1 MGETHHALDAISAL
15 VSLVRGAVTWQN
27 GGRDEYTLVVRTVTN
42 RVLLMAGIAAV
53 VVYMIGDPLSAL
65 LYDGYSY
72 LDQAISE
79 LSAFGSPVRPLMVT
93 VILIHCVLVLAFGIG
108 VLRASSRKSLSWVG
122 GLLIA
127 IGVVGFPTHTVWAMS
142 SRGMEGGLNDT
153 MHIVLSAV
161 FSVLVVAAMVL
172 SAVAYRGWF
181 RVYAIATIALVVGFG
196 MATSFQMRGIAQ
208 NDTPWAGGFERIN
221 AYAYFAWLIVL
232 AATVMR
238 REAPATRS
246 PDERS
251 VTEVK
256 LRNTA

>member
-1 MGETHHALDAISAL
+1 
-15 VSLVRGAVTWQN
+15 
-27 GGRDEYTLVVRTVTN
+27 VTN
-42 RVLLMAGIAAV
+42 KVLLMAGIAAV
-53 VVYMIGDPLSAL
+53 VVYVIGDLLSSF

-93 VILIHCVLVLAFGIG
+93 VILIHGVLVLAFGVG
-108 VLRASSRKSLSWVG
+108 VLRASGRRSLSWVG

-142 SRGMEGGLNDT
+142 SRGMGGGFNDT

-161 FSVLVVAAMVL
+161 FSVLVIAAMVL

-181 RVYAIATIALVVGFG
+181 RFYALATIAVVVGFG
-196 MATSFQMRGIAQ
+196 MAASFAIRGIDQ

-232 AATVMR
+232 AVTIMR
-238 REAPATRS
+238 REASASRS
-246 PDERS
+246 RGESGVTADHPVDESPVDGRQH
-251 VTEVK
+251 
-256 LRNTA
+256 

>member
-1 MGETHHALDAISAL
+1 
-15 VSLVRGAVTWQN
+15 
-27 GGRDEYTLVVRTVTN
+27 
-42 RVLLMAGIAAV
+42 MAGIAAV
-53 VVYMIGDPLSAL
+53 VVYVIGDLLSAL

-93 VILIHCVLVLAFGIG
+93 VILIHDVLVVAFGVG

-127 IGVVGFPTHTVWAMS
+127 IGVTGLPTHTVWPMS
-142 SRGMEGGLNDT
+142 SRGMEGGFNDT

-161 FSVLVVAAMVL
+161 FSVLMVAAMVI

-232 AATVMR
+232 AITVMR
-238 REAPATRS
+238 DELPATGS
-246 PDERS
+246 PDERDI
-251 VTEVK
+251 TEVQ
-256 LRNTA
+256 RATNPD

>member
-1 MGETHHALDAISAL
+1 MSGWR
-15 VSLVRGAVTWQN
+15 RGP
-27 GGRDEYTLVVRTVTN
+27 VTN

-53 VVYMIGDPLSAL
+53 VIYVVGDLLSAL

-93 VILIHCVLVLAFGIG
+93 VILIHDVLVLAFGVG

-127 IGVVGFPTHTVWAMS
+127 IGVTGLPTHTIWPMS
-142 SRGMEGGLNDT
+142 SRGMAGGFNDT

-161 FSVLVVAAMVL
+161 FSVLVVAAMML

-181 RVYAIATIALVVGFG
+181 RLYAIATIVVVVGFG
-196 MATSFQMRGIAQ
+196 MASSFAMRGIAR
-208 NDTPWAGGFERIN
+208 NDTPWVGGFERIN

-232 AATVMR
+232 AVTVMR
-238 REAPATRS
+238 RELPAMRS
-246 PDERS
+246 PDGS
-251 VTEVK
+251 
-256 LRNTA
+256 